1 MLRKSPSWLGWAG
14 RRAIAGPERGPSERQ
29 RQAIEVASDGGK
41 NEKKKKK
48 LKMEKVRGR
57 RGKTQRRH
65 WPRNLF
71 NFL

>member
-48 LKMEKVRGR
+48 NR
-57 RGKTQRRH
+57 RWKR
-65 WPRNLF
+65 
-71 NFL
+71 

>member
-48 LKMEKVRGR
+48 IED
-57 RGKTQRRH
+57 GKGERQNPEETLAQK
-65 WPRNLF
+65 PF
-71 NFL
+71 

>member
-41 NEKKKKK
+41 NEKKKKI
-48 LKMEKVRGR
+48 ED
-57 RGKTQRRH
+57 GKGERQERENPEETLAQK
-65 WPRNLF
+65 PF
-71 NFL
+71 